1 MEGSPGAR
9 FCFAGN
15 RDDMKIAFVFP
26 GQGSQSV
33 GMTQSFGELP
43 GVRETFAH
51 GSKLLGQDL
60 WKLAAEG
67 PAEELNLTANTQP
80 VMLVIGVA
88 LFRAW
93 QAREGPAPAIM
104 AGHSLGE
111 YTALVASGALDFA
124 DAVPL
129 VRFRARAMQE
139 AVPAGVGAMA
149 AILGLDDDAVR
160 ALCSEASSANEV
172 AEAANFNSPAQVVIA
187 GSKAAV
193 ERGMEIAKARGAKR
207 AVLLPMSVPSHCSLM
222 RPAAE
227 RMRQKLGLA
236 PFKRGA
242 IPVLH
247 NADVESAESA
257 DAIKDALVRQLVQP
271 VRWVETVRQ
280 MVSSGVTHIVECG
293 PGKVLAGLSKRIT
306 PETQIL
312 SFSDGAAFGQALSV
326 LK

>member
-1 MEGSPGAR
+1 
-9 FCFAGN
+9 
-15 RDDMKIAFVFP
+15 MKIAFVFP

-33 GMTQSFGELP
+33 GMMQSFGDLP
-43 GVRETFAH
+43 RVRETFAQA
-51 GSKLLGQDL
+51 SKLLGQDL
-60 WKLAAEG
+60 WKLVAAG

-80 VMLVIGVA
+80 VMLVAGVA
-88 LFRAW
+88 LYRAW
-93 QAREGPAPAIM
+93 QAREGSAPAFM

-124 DAVPL
+124 EAVPL
-129 VRFRARAMQE
+129 ARFRARAMQE

-149 AILGLDDDAVR
+149 AIVGLDDDVVR
-160 ALCSEASSANEV
+160 AVCAEASGPNEV

-187 GSKAAV
+187 GNKTAV

-227 RMRQKLGLA
+227 RIRQELGA
-236 PFKRGA
+236 PSFRRGTV
-242 IPVLH
+242 PVLH
-247 NADVESAESA
+247 NADVKSAESV

-293 PGKVLAGLSKRIT
+293 PGKVLAGLNKRIA